1 MDEEGRYC
9 LNDIHK
15 FAGGEIK
22 DRPAEWLKISSTA
35 GLAAELDLEGIPSI
49 SAKRG
54 AGTYVCK
61 ELVYAYA
68 MWISP
73 SFHLKVIRAFDR
85 LQTRGVAVA
94 DHAAAD
100 LRKNPLK
107 YMRELLE
114 QAEMLEQQLAIA
126 QPKADAF
133 DANCAVKGETLARF
147 IRSLPGVNS
156 QQIKRDLARLG
167 FLYKSGGSY
176 RVYSQHRDTLFTE
189 KVNPYS
195 SRGEYDIYPT
205 AEGKQKLVQTTLNDL
220 KLIDRSMVTGCV
232 KGPFRSPPSSKSRQ
246 PATGSALEE
255 NLSCPQSSS

>member
-1 MDEEGRYC
+1 MSNVIQLESITVRMDEEGRYC

-15 FAGGEIK
+15 FAGGREK
-22 DRPAEWLKISSTA
+22 DKIFNFTNRVEFLALKE
-35 GLAAELDLEGIPSI
+35 ELESEAGIP
-49 SAKRG
+49 ALVTKHGGRTP
-54 AGTYVCK
+54 GTFVVK

-73 SFHLKVIRAFDR
+73 SFHIKVIRAFDR

-114 QAEMLEQQLAIA
+114 QAEMLEQQLAVA

-176 RVYSQHRDTLFTE
+176 RVYSQFRDTLFTE

-232 KGPFRSPPSSKSRQ
+232 
-246 PATGSALEE
+246 
-255 NLSCPQSSS
+255 

>member
-1 MDEEGRYC
+1 MSNVIQLESITVRMDEEGRYC

-15 FAGGEIK
+15 FAGGREK
-22 DRPAEWLKISSTA
+22 DKIFNFTYRVEFLALKE
-35 GLAAELDLEGIPSI
+35 ELESEAGIP
-49 SAKRG
+49 ALVTKHGGRTP
-54 AGTYVCK
+54 GTFVVK

-73 SFHLKVIRAFDR
+73 SFHIKVIRAFDR

-133 DANCAVKGETLARF
+133 YANCAVKSETLARF

-176 RVYSQHRDTLFTE
+176 RVYSQYRDTLFTE

-205 AEGKQKLVQTTLNDL
+205 AEGKQKLVQTTFNDL

-232 KGPFRSPPSSKSRQ
+232 
-246 PATGSALEE
+246 
-255 NLSCPQSSS
+255 

>member
-1 MDEEGRYC
+1 MSNVIQLEAITVRMDEEGRYC

-15 FAGGEIK
+15 FAGGIKKHQPSNWLRLDSTQELIEEIS
-22 DRPAEWLKISSTA
+22 RSSEMRNA
-35 GLAAELDLEGIPSI
+35 PVSSVFG
-49 SAKRG
+49 
-54 AGTYVCK
+54 GTVQGTFGC
-61 ELVYAYA
+61 EDVVYAYA

-73 SFHLKVIRAFDR
+73 AFHLKVIHAFKR
-85 LQTRGVAVA
+85 LNKEGIAVA
-94 DHAAAD
+94 DHAAQD
-100 LRKNPLK
+100 LLNDPLK
-107 YMRELLE
+107 YFEKVLAQAKEL
-114 QAEMLEQQLAIA
+114 QAKLAVA

-176 RVYSQHRDTLFTE
+176 RVYSQYRDTLFTE

-232 KGPFRSPPSSKSRQ
+232 
-246 PATGSALEE
+246 
-255 NLSCPQSSS
+255 